1 MSGSQCA
8 FASVFFSADGSTGW
22 VTSVICSKR
31 GQAPRSPARNQS
43 RCSFTRAMCSLDM
56 ESKSFVLKK
65 ESSTR
70 AFPALLLLH
79 LVPRYPAARPF
90 LSLVMLIIQLCADA
104 EHKASGLQDPWVG
117 GQMYS

>member
-1 MSGSQCA
+1 
-8 FASVFFSADGSTGW
+8 
-22 VTSVICSKR
+22 
-31 GQAPRSPARNQS
+31 
-43 RCSFTRAMCSLDM
+43 MCSLDM

-79 LVPRYPAARPF
+79 LVPHYPAARPF
-90 LSLVMLIIQLCADA
+90 LSLVMLIIQLAADA

-117 GQMYS
+117 DRMYS